1 MKLSKMA
8 KTNIAL
14 VALAIL
20 LIIFPLVMNPNAEYG
35 GADGEAEALITEIA
49 PDYEPWFESFYE
61 PPSGEIESLLFS
73 VQAALGAG
81 IIFYYLGYK
90 KGQRKGIKTK
100 ESKEIDA

>member
-14 VALAIL
+14 VLLAVV
-20 LIIFPLVMNPNAEYG
+20 LIIFPLMINPNAEYG
-35 GADGEAEALITEIA
+35 GADGEAQDLITQIA

-90 KGQRKGIKTK
+90 KGQNKGRKEKD
-100 ESKEIDA
+100 SQEIHA

>member
-8 KTNIAL
+8 KTNIVL
-14 VALAIL
+14 VTLAIL

-90 KGQRKGIKTK
+90 KGQRKGSKTK
-100 ESKEIDA
+100 ESTEIDA

>member
-8 KTNIAL
+8 KTNIL
-14 VALAIL
+14 LIVLAVL
-20 LIIFPLVMNPNAEYG
+20 LIIMPLVMNPNAEYG
-35 GADGEAEALITEIA
+35 GADGEAETLITEIA

-90 KGQRKGIKTK
+90 KGQRKGSKTK
-100 ESKEIDA
+100 ESKEINV